1 MNKSQF
7 VIAAGLL
14 VSGLATHGVCAND
27 ERNQQGEGEME
38 GAKIVSFYGYDD
50 CIELSNAA
58 VRVVLCPAAGGRVLE
73 YALDGTNILYLPD
86 GNEGWRMTAEDK
98 RGRMDAG
105 RFDIGPEKMV
115 RRGKVLWMGPWKGE
129 VIGDHKAR
137 MTSQYDSESGVRLI
151 REFELD
157 KRSSRLRCTQTIS
170 NESDRRVD
178 LCHWSRTFA
187 VGGGVAV
194 VPRSPR
200 GRFPKGV
207 VMYESGVSLTIDPED
222 PSIQVTDEAV
232 MIPGPP
238 EFPKLGFDSH
248 AGWLAYLAP
257 TDQLFVKRFRTY
269 PNRAYNEFAGLTISV
284 WYPEGEMVELEP
296 IGPAEDLRPGQSA
309 SFTEEWWLLKQSF
322 PNDPH
327 QLQFEV
333 VKDLVEK
340 QTEPPRKFSGPVTS
354 PQVNSDRTVTFRLP
368 SGDASEVLVRVAG
381 KQRAM
386 NLDANGVW
394 SHTTEPLPPGLHDY
408 TFLVDGV
415 QVTDPHNRVVKKW
428 LTCAS
433 MVEVLGEPAPLTQQQ
448 DVPHGNLHHHLY
460 NSSTTG
466 RPRNAIVYTPPGYEG
481 SSSEKYPLLV
491 LCHGFGDD
499 ETAWSEVGR
508 MHQIMDNLISQK
520 KIEPL
525 VVVMPYGHP
534 VPLVNRWTEDY
545 GASNSEAMVGDVVQ
559 DLLPMVSQ
567 RYRVMD
573 AAEYHAIAG
582 LSMGGGHAIEVG
594 LRHPEV
600 FQWVGAFSAA
610 TPQGD
615 LATEHRELLKHHQ
628 DGEDWRLFWIACGV
642 DDFLLERNRKFNE
655 QLNQFGIQHEYLET
669 EGGHQWQV
677 WRDYLPTFLSKIFRE

>member
-1 MNKSQF
+1 MKKFRF
-7 VIAAGLL
+7 VTAIGLL
-14 VSGLATHGVCAND
+14 VLGFATDCISADD
-27 ERNQQGEGEME
+27 ELRQQGEGEMA
-38 GAKIVSFYGYDD
+38 GARIVSFYGYDD
-50 CIELSNAA
+50 CIELSNAT

-73 YALDGTNILYLPD
+73 YALDGTNVLYLPE
-86 GNEGWRMTAEDK
+86 GNEGWRMTKEDK

-115 RRGKVLWMGPWKGE
+115 RRGKVLWMGPWNGE
-129 VIGDHKAR
+129 VIGDRKAR
-137 MTSQYDSESGVRLI
+137 MTSQYDPESGVRLI
-151 REFELD
+151 REFELEED
-157 KRSSRLRCTQTIS
+157 GSRLLCTQTIR

-207 VMYESGVSLTIDPED
+207 VMYESGASLTIDPED
-222 PSIQVTDEAV
+222 PNIQVTNDAV

-269 PNRAYNEFAGLTISV
+269 PNRAYSEFAGLTISV
-284 WYPEGEMVELEP
+284 WYPKGEMVELEP

-309 SFTEEWWLLKQSF
+309 SFTEEWWLLNQPF
-322 PNDPH
+322 PDDPRE
-327 QLQFEV
+327 LRFGV
-333 VKDLVEK
+333 IDDLVEK
-340 QTEPPRKFSGPVTS
+340 HTEPPGKSSWPVTS
-354 PQVNSDRTVTFRLP
+354 PQVNSDRSVTFRLP
-368 SGDASEVLVRVAG
+368 GGDASEVLVRVAG
-381 KQRAM
+381 KQRRM

-394 SHTTEPLPPGLHDY
+394 SHTTEPLPAGLHDY
-408 TFLVDGV
+408 IFWVDGV

-448 DVPHGNLHHHLY
+448 AVPHGTLHHHLY
-460 NSSTTG
+460 DSSTTG
-466 RPRNAIVYTPPGYEG
+466 GPRNAIVYTPPGYD
-481 SSSEKYPLLV
+481 STSSEKYPLLV

-499 ETAWSEVGR
+499 QTAWSEVGR
-508 MHQIMDNLISQK
+508 MHQIVDNLISQGQ
-520 KIEPL
+520 IEPL
-525 VVVMPYGHP
+525 VIVMPYGHP
-534 VPLVNRWTEDY
+534 VSLVNRWTEDY
-545 GASNSEAMVGDVVQ
+545 GASNSEAMVRDVVQ

-567 RYRVMD
+567 HYRVTD
-573 AAEYHAIAG
+573 AAKHRAIAG
-582 LSMGGGHAIEVG
+582 LSMGGGHAIEAG
-594 LRHPEV
+594 MRHPEV

-615 LATEHRELLKHHQ
+615 LASEHKELLKHHQ
-628 DGEDWRLFWIACGV
+628 EGDSWRLIWIACGE
-642 DDFLLERNRKFNE
+642 DDFLLERNRKFND
-655 QLNQFGIQHEYLET
+655 QLNQVGIQHEYVET

-677 WRDYLPTFLSKIFRE
+677 WRDYLPTFLSKIFQD